1 MSSEASLVPLLSSVN
16 FTPAFADEGRQ
27 ARASV
32 IRIASV
38 QYKTSSFSEIPSTVR
53 MSAWLMRLR
62 VESRVSRGKDTAILP
77 CSSVSNCR
85 LSRS

>member
-1 MSSEASLVPLLSSVN
+1 MSSKPSLVPLLSSAN
-16 FTPAFADEGRQ
+16 FIPAFADEGRQ

-32 IRIASV
+32 VRIASV

-53 MSAWLMRLR
+53 MSAWLLRLR

-77 CSSVSNCR
+77 CSNVSHFR